1 MSNWG
6 RGEEKEKSIRMIT
19 TMISS
24 FSMGSAMLQAHC
36 PH

>member
-1 MSNWG
+1 
-6 RGEEKEKSIRMIT
+6 MIT